1 VTHKPQPATSEA
13 AEIAWPDTTRM
24 STEHAILTDAQALV
38 DLGHAHW
45 TEPDGVNSE
54 NSAGRLNS
62 NSTNLNNRLLTFVGS
77 ISGTSGMRL
86 RAVDGRRGSLTVGR
100 RGCFGLAAPLARSR
114 AALCTA
120 ALYR

>member
-1 VTHKPQPATSEA
+1 MTHKPQPATSEA

-62 NSTNLNNRLLTFVGS
+62 NSTNLNNRLLTLS
-77 ISGTSGMRL
+77 
-86 RAVDGRRGSLTVGR
+86 
-100 RGCFGLAAPLARSR
+100 ARSPVR
-114 AALCTA
+114 
-120 ALYR
+120 RE